1 MIFVL
6 DASIAVK
13 WFIADGDAGD
23 AAAERILRDVAL
35 RPAKYVVPELFMYEL
50 LSVLCRRFRQVG
62 DAQRAI
68 ARLGR
73 IGLRRVRIDERL
85 ARTAVRLAYR
95 HRLTGYDAAYAALA
109 TELSATWLTLDEK
122 VHQRLESL
130 GISRLATDKARTIGA
145 R

>member
-1 MIFVL
+1 LIFVL

-13 WFIADGDAGD
+13 WFIPDGDAGD
-23 AAAERILRDVAL
+23 AAAERILRDIAV

-50 LSVLCRRFRQVG
+50 LSVLCRRFRQAG

-73 IGLRRVRIDERL
+73 IGLRRVRMDERL

-109 TELSATWLTLDEK
+109 TEISATWLTLDK
-122 VHQRLESL
+122 QAHQRLEAL
-130 GISRLATDKARTIGA
+130 GISRLAMLPIKSN
-145 R
+145 

>member
-23 AAAERILRDVAL
+23 AAAERILRDIAQ

-50 LSVLCRRFRQVG
+50 LSVFCRRFQQAG
-62 DAQRAI
+62 EAQRAI

-73 IGLRRVRIDERL
+73 IGLRRVRMDERL

-109 TELSATWLTLDEK
+109 TEISATWLTLDEK
-122 VHQRLESL
+122 AHQRLESL